1 MLAARPVMAATV
13 DLGPK
18 RAWTPHYQPPP
29 EAAMQDL
36 LAPYVV
42 GQQGGGGL
50 AASASAP
57 VLPRIGGA
65 AAAAADDAFDMHL
78 CVKKATAPPEMR
90 AGAFAPRNLMQSRR
104 MVVTRKPVAGADERY
119 APFN

>member
-1 MLAARPVMAATV
+1 
-13 DLGPK
+13 
-18 RAWTPHYQPPP
+18 
-29 EAAMQDL
+29 MQDL

-65 AAAAADDAFDMHL
+65 VVADDAFDMHL

-104 MVVTRKPVAGADERY
+104 TVVTRKPVAGADERY

>member
-1 MLAARPVMAATV
+1 MAATV

-42 GQQGGGGL
+42 GQQGGGGH
-50 AASASAP
+50 SAFPETKLNGSRLRRGRGARMICP
-57 VLPRIGGA
+57 VCTQEA
-65 AAAAADDAFDMHL
+65 NTYMS
-78 CVKKATAPPEMR
+78 T
-90 AGAFAPRNLMQSRR
+90 
-104 MVVTRKPVAGADERY
+104 
-119 APFN
+119 